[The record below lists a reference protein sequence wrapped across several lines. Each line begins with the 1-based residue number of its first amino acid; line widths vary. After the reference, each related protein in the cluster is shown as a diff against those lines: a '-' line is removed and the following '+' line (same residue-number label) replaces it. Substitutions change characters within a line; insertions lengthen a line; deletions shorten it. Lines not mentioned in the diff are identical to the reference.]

1 MIWIIDNFCMQAS
14 LMRLYLNFKT
24 KTMKKVFYTI
34 AAICSLSVAQ
44 AQTATDFTATDCNS
58 ASHTLYTE
66 LNAGKTVVITWVMP
80 CGSCVNGGKAA
91 QNAVQSFDAT
101 NPGKVIY
108 WMIDDL
114 GDTPCPSLSSWASS
128 NGITLP
134 TLFGNAG
141 NAADENDFGGTGMP
155 HVVVIAPNKTILFN
169 KKNGAANDE
178 SGIKSAISQSIALS
192 VADIDAKKISIA
204 PNPASTEVRISYD
217 KAITSVKVVTAM
229 GQTAAEY
236 NYADRKLS
244 PSIDISALATGIYKV
259 IITDIDGKRG
269 VTQIVKQ

>member
-1 MIWIIDNFCMQAS
+1 
-14 LMRLYLNFKT
+14 
-24 KTMKKVFYTI
+24 MKKVLFTI
-34 AAICSLSVAQ
+34 AVICSLSAAQ
-44 AQTATDFTATDCNS
+44 AQTAPDFTASDCSS
-58 ASHTLYTE
+58 ASHSLYTE
-66 LNAGKTVVITWVMP
+66 LAAGKTVVITWVMP

-91 QNAVQSFDAT
+91 QNAVASYNT
-101 NPGKVIY
+101 SNPGKVVY

-134 TLFGNAG
+134 TLFGNSG

-155 HVVVIAPNKTILFN
+155 HVVVIAPDKTILFN

-178 SGIKSAISQSIALS
+178 TGIKAAISQSIALN
-192 VADIDAKKISIA
+192 VAEIDARKISIA
-204 PNPASTEVRISYD
+204 PNPASNQIRVSYD
-217 KAITSVKVVTAM
+217 KAIATIRIVTPM

-236 NYADRKLS
+236 NYSDRKLN

-259 IITDIDGKRG
+259 LITDIDGKRG
-269 VTQIVKQ
+269 VAQIVKQ